1 MTGSRP
7 TRRLLAWSAKVNG
20 KTVSRRLTERQAT
33 LSKRWIANDRQL
45 RAILTKMRKIAAKST
60 ELQLQEAADT

>member
-7 TRRLLAWSAKVNG
+7 TRRLLAAKVNG